1 MKDKD
6 KPKHNRLIDL
16 KFLPER
22 CDFCGCCVAVCPVD
36 CIELEEAR
44 LSLDMNTCILCGFC
58 PRACPVN
65 ALIGVAA

>member
-1 MKDKD
+1 MKDKNA
-6 KPKHNRLIDL
+6 KQHRLADL

-44 LSLDMNTCILCGFC
+44 LSVDMEVCILCGFC

-65 ALIGVAA
+65 ALVGVGA